1 MRILIV
7 GGGFSGLTLAALLRQ
22 TGQEAMLIERE
33 EAYAP
38 VGYVIGLWPLGSR
51 ILHGLGLYDQYLEV
65 SVEGRVYQVCD
76 RHGKVLHKYDIGP
89 FFERYGSFRCVTRAA
104 LLNILVEYLGN
115 DSIRMGTS
123 IESLEQ
129 VGEEVQVTLSDGRE
143 ETFDLVVGCD
153 GIHSKTRELLFGI
166 ADVADTGWAGWAW
179 WVDPSVVPQD
189 SISEFW
195 SDSHFFGLYPAKGKL
210 CCFSGV
216 PYATGIFD
224 DPKTRAKRIQD
235 AFQDFGGPVP
245 TILNDLDS
253 DRDISFVRF
262 ADVKLEQWHK
272 GRVLLVGD
280 SGQGILPTAGIG
292 ATVAMESAA
301 VLADELRRTDARTI
315 PLAIEYFEKR
325 RRDRVDSIQAESRKL
340 AKMMFTESAAMSWA
354 INHMMKFYS
363 EKQLFKGFSKTLE
376 QTA

>member
-7 GGGFSGLTLAALLRQ
+7 GGGFAGLTLAALLRQ
-22 TGQEAMLIERE
+22 TGLNPVVIEKVK
-33 EAYAP
+33 AYEP

-51 ILHGLGLYDQYLEV
+51 ILHGLGLYDQYLNA
-65 SVEGRVYQVCD
+65 SVEGNVYQVCD
-76 RHGKVLHKYDIGP
+76 HKGKLLHKYEIGP
-89 FFERYGSFRCVTRAA
+89 FFEHYGSFRCVTRAA
-104 LLNILVEYLGN
+104 LLDILVDFLGN
-115 DSIRMGTS
+115 DTIRMGTS

-129 VGEEVQVTLSDGRE
+129 VGEEVHVGFSDGSQD
-143 ETFDLVVGCD
+143 TFDLVVGCD
-153 GIHSKTRELLFGI
+153 GIHSKTRELIFGKTEI
-166 ADVADTGWAGWAW
+166 ADTGWAGWAY
-179 WVDPSVVPQD
+179 WVDPSVSPQD

-210 CCFSGV
+210 CCFSGI
-216 PYATGIFD
+216 PYPAGTYD
-224 DPKTRAKRIQD
+224 DPKTRAKRIQE
-235 AFQDFGGPVP
+235 AFGDFGGPVP
-245 TILNDLDS
+245 TIINALDADS
-253 DRDISFVRF
+253 DISFVRF
-262 ADVKLEQWHK
+262 ADVKLPQWHQ

-315 PLAIEYFEKR
+315 PLAIDYFIKR
-325 RRDRVDSIQAESRKL
+325 RRERVDSIQAESRKL

-363 EKQLFKGFSKTLE
+363 EKQLFKGFTKTLE